1 MPPTPPSTTSSSA
14 GHSPPDP
21 QFRVVRKR
29 NRVPLS
35 CGACRH
41 RKLKCNRGH
50 PCDNCTKRGDTASCT
65 YATPGNRKKTATTAG
80 TTTSPDDMQNRIDRL
95 EGLVLS
101 LMTNGAQSAG
111 PAAAQAAIANS
122 MSIASSEQHYDM
134 GNMDH
139 GMTNGASESIPEEDA
154 GDESEMENVTK
165 SIGVMK
171 VNNNHTVFASEAH
184 WYAILG
190 ELSEVKSYFADHKKQ
205 YEEQLKK
212 YKANHKT
219 ERPPG
224 TSFLMGGQ
232 KPTSKAE
239 VLSRFPPKPTAD
251 ILVSRFFNTYDP
263 GIHIIHGPSFQK
275 EYDRHW
281 LQPDETPVIW
291 LGSVYAMMCIALQS
305 YTRAG
310 DEPPEYHNKSWEM
323 SKEYGDLTAQC
334 LIMADIT
341 QPITGMLETLILHIH
356 AEYTRSRDAEVG
368 ILISTGII
376 VRLAMRQGL
385 HRDPAP
391 YPGISVFQGE
401 MRRRLWAAVRSIDL
415 LFSAQAGLPPIVRP
429 RDSNTEIPR
438 NIYDD
443 ELFEDMKELPPSR
456 PESEATPTL
465 YLINRTRL
473 IYKLGDAVELTDSLT
488 CSSYDDIM
496 KIDGEARDLHDK
508 ISPHLKMRGMD
519 EAARDP
525 STLIM
530 QRFTLDLL
538 YLKIICVLHRKYLS
552 YARVHQRFS
561 YSRKAVMDASM
572 QMLQHQATLHRECQP
587 GGRLRN
593 VKWFISSL
601 TTVDFLLAAMIIAS
615 DLYHTSRVEIRPG
628 RSTSDIWG
636 IDRRDEMLEA
646 IEVAVTIWDGLKDHS
661 MEAYKAH
668 ATLSV
673 MLDQL
678 KKSRPAREA
687 PNGFQA
693 ASSAFPAMAPM
704 DDANVA
710 PEHSAAMTLGMLS
723 TGGITTNSSNMFD
736 QRYPASMA
744 NLLNEPMPQPSTGF
758 TTQYAGPNG
767 QGGPE
772 NAASPFSN
780 LFGANLFQNL
790 DLPPTDNINWD
801 AWDSYIQ
808 GPGMETS
815 NNFFS
820 MDMSGMAPMQTDHDI
835 LGQTAVQP
843 HQQPPATRTNPFG
856 HNTFINNAPNP
867 ESTPPSGEGYAMG
880 FLLPKQQE

>member
-1 MPPTPPSTTSSSA
+1 MPPTPPSTSSSV

-50 PCDNCTKRGDTASCT
+50 PCDNCTKRGDAVSCT
-65 YATPGNRKKTATTAG
+65 YATPGNRKKSTASTGSA
-80 TTTSPDDMQNRIDRL
+80 TSPDDMQNRIDRL

-111 PAAAQAAIANS
+111 PAAAQAAIADSLNS
-122 MSIASSEQHYDM
+122 ASSDQQFDLSQLDTGM
-134 GNMDH
+134 RH
-139 GMTNGASESIPEEDA
+139 GAPESIPEEDV
-154 GDESEMENVTK
+154 GEESEMENVTK

-171 VNNNHTVFASEAH
+171 MHNNHAVFASEAH

-190 ELSEVKSYFADHKKQ
+190 ELSEVKNYFAEHKKQ
-205 YEEQLKK
+205 YEDQLKR
-212 YKANHKT
+212 YKATHV
-219 ERPPG
+219 EDRPPG

-232 KPTSKAE
+232 MPSSKAE
-239 VLSRFPPKPTAD
+239 VLARFPPKPTAD
-251 ILVSRFFNTYDP
+251 ILVTRFFNTYDP

-281 LQPDETPVIW
+281 LHPEETPIIW

-310 DEPPEYHNKSWEM
+310 DEPPEYHNKSWQM

-356 AEYTRSRDAEVG
+356 AEYARSRDAEVG

-376 VRLAMRQGL
+376 VRLAMRMGL
-385 HRDPAP
+385 HRDPGP
-391 YPGISVFQGE
+391 YPGISAFQGE
-401 MRRRLWAAVRSIDL
+401 MRRRVWAAVRSIDL

-429 RDSNTEIPR
+429 RDTNTEIPR

-443 ELFEDMKELPPSR
+443 ELFEDMKSLPQSR
-456 PESEATPTL
+456 PEVEATPTL
-465 YLINRTRL
+465 FLINRTKL
-473 IYKLGDAVELTDSLT
+473 IYKLGEAVECTDTLT
-488 CSSYDDIM
+488 CSSYEEVMRLDA
-496 KIDGEARDLHDK
+496 EARQLHEN

-519 EAARDP
+519 ESARDP
-525 STLIM
+525 STMIM

-538 YLKIICVLHRKYLS
+538 YLKIICILHRKYLS
-552 YARVHQRFS
+552 YARVQSRFA
-561 YSRKAVMDASM
+561 YSRTAVIEASM
-572 QMLQHQATLHRECQP
+572 MLLKHQATLHRECQS

-601 TTVDFLLAAMIIAS
+601 TTVDFLLAAMIVSS
-615 DLYHTSRVEIRPG
+615 DLYHTRNERVSRSSPPG
-628 RSTSDIWG
+628 DMYIGSP
-636 IDRRDEMLEA
+636 RRHDEMLEA
-646 IEVAVTIWDGLKDHS
+646 IEVAVGIWDGLKEHS

-668 ATLSV
+668 LTLSV

-678 KKSRPAREA
+678 KKNQLARQA

-693 ASSAFPAMAPM
+693 ASSMYPSMAPM

-723 TGGITTNSSNMFD
+723 TGGMTPNSANMFE

-744 NLLNEPMPQPSTGF
+744 NLLNDPMPPPPPTGSIP
-758 TTQYAGPNG
+758 QYNG
-767 QGGPE
+767 AASGHAGPE
-772 NAASPFSN
+772 NAPSPFSN

-808 GPGMETS
+808 GPGIEAT
-815 NNFFS
+815 NNYFP
-820 MDMSGMAPMQTDHDI
+820 MDLSGMS
-835 LGQTAVQP
+835 VQP
-843 HQQPPATRTNPFG
+843 ETIGLPGQSSGQQPAQGTRTDLYGQDVYMGADPK
-856 HNTFINNAPNP
+856 T
-867 ESTPPSGEGYAMG
+867 SSGEGYAMG
-880 FLLPKQQE
+880 FLLPKQSD

>member
-65 YATPGNRKKTATTAG
+65 YATPGNRKKSAANAG
-80 TTTSPDDMQNRIDRL
+80 ATTSPDDMQNRIDRL

-111 PAAAQAAIANS
+111 PVAAQAAIANS
-122 MSIASSEQHYDM
+122 MSIGSAEQYDI
-134 GNMDH
+134 GNIDH
-139 GMTNGASESIPEEDA
+139 GMSNAAPESIPEEDTY
-154 GDESEMENVTK
+154 DESEMENVTK

-190 ELSEVKSYFADHKKQ
+190 ELSEVKNYFAEHKKQ
-205 YEEQLKK
+205 YEEQLKR
-212 YKANHKT
+212 YKATHST

-224 TSFLMGGQ
+224 TSFLMGARNSS
-232 KPTSKAE
+232 SKAE
-239 VLSRFPPKPTAD
+239 LLSRFPPKPTAD

-263 GIHIIHGPSFQK
+263 AIHIIHGPSFQK

-281 LQPDETPVIW
+281 LQPDETPIIW

-323 SKEYGDLTAQC
+323 SKEYGELTAQC
-334 LIMADIT
+334 LVMADIT

-356 AEYTRSRDAEVG
+356 AEYARSRDAEVG

-376 VRLAMRQGL
+376 VRLAMRMGL
-385 HRDPAP
+385 HRDPGP
-391 YPGISVFQGE
+391 YPGIPVFQGE
-401 MRRRLWAAVRSIDL
+401 MRRRVWAAVRSIDL

-429 RDSNTEIPR
+429 RDTNTEIPR
-438 NIYDD
+438 NLYDD
-443 ELFEDMKELPPSR
+443 ELHENMKELPPSR

-473 IYKLGDAVELTDSLT
+473 IYKLGEAVELTEALT
-488 CSSYDDIM
+488 CSSYDEVVKMDA
-496 KIDGEARDLHDK
+496 EARELHDN

-519 EAARDP
+519 ESARDS

-538 YLKIICVLHRKYLS
+538 YLKIICVLHRRYLS

-572 QMLQHQATLHRECQP
+572 QILQHQATLHRECQS

-601 TTVDFLLAAMIIAS
+601 TTFEFLLAAMIIAS
-615 DLYHTSRVEIRPG
+615 DMYHMCRHEHRTGRP
-628 RSTSDIWG
+628 TPDAWG
-636 IDRRDEMLEA
+636 IDKRDEMLEA
-646 IEVAVTIWDGLKDHS
+646 IEVAVAIWDGLKDHS

-678 KKSRPAREA
+678 KKSRSARQA
-687 PNGFQA
+687 PNGFHA
-693 ASSAFPAMAPM
+693 ASSGFPVLARM
-704 DDANVA
+704 DDSNVA

-723 TGGITTNSSNMFD
+723 TGGMTPNSANMFD

-744 NLLNEPMPQPSTGF
+744 NLLNDPVPQPSTGL
-758 TTQYAGPNG
+758 TPQY
-767 QGGPE
+767 GGPSGPTVPE
-772 NAASPFSN
+772 NVPSPFSN

-808 GPGMETS
+808 GPGIDTS
-815 NNFFS
+815 NNFFP
-820 MDMSGMAPMQTDHDI
+820 MDMSSLLDQSVAQPAQQQQQQPQGTRPNGF
-835 LGQTAVQP
+835 GQTAYMND
-843 HQQPPATRTNPFG
+843 TMNPDSKPG
-856 HNTFINNAPNP
+856 N
-867 ESTPPSGEGYAMG
+867 GEGFAMG
-880 FLLPKQQE
+880 FVLPK

>member
-1 MPPTPPSTTSSSA
+1 
-14 GHSPPDP
+14 
-21 QFRVVRKR
+21 
-29 NRVPLS
+29 
-35 CGACRH
+35 
-41 RKLKCNRGH
+41 
-50 PCDNCTKRGDTASCT
+50 
-65 YATPGNRKKTATTAG
+65 
-80 TTTSPDDMQNRIDRL
+80 
-95 EGLVLS
+95 
-101 LMTNGAQSAG
+101 MTNGAQSAG

-122 MSIASSEQHYDM
+122 MGIGSSEQQFDVCNADHDM
-134 GNMDH
+134 SH
-139 GMTNGASESIPEEDA
+139 GAAESIPGEDA
-154 GDESEMENVTK
+154 GHESEMENVTK

-190 ELSEVKSYFADHKKQ
+190 ELSEVKNYFAEHKKQ
-205 YEEQLKK
+205 FEDQLKR
-212 YKANHKT
+212 YKATRST

-224 TSFLMGGQ
+224 TSFLMGAQ
-232 KPTSKAE
+232 KPISKSE
-239 VLSRFPPKPTAD
+239 ILSRFPPKSTAD
-251 ILVSRFFNTYDP
+251 ELVSRFFNTYGP
-263 GIHIIHGPSFQK
+263 GIHIVHGPSFQK

-281 LQPDETPVIW
+281 LQPDETPLIW
-291 LGSVYAMMCIALQS
+291 LGTVYAMMCIALQS

-310 DEPPEYHNKSWEM
+310 DEPPEYQNKSWEM
-323 SKEYGDLTAQC
+323 SKEYNDLTAQC
-334 LIMADIT
+334 LVMADIT
-341 QPITGMLETLILHIH
+341 QPITGMVEALILHML
-356 AEYTRSRDAEVG
+356 AEYARSRDAEVG

-376 VRLAMRQGL
+376 VRLAMRMGL
-385 HRDPAP
+385 HRDPGP
-391 YPGISVFQGE
+391 YPSIPVFQGE
-401 MRRRLWAAVRSIDL
+401 MRRRVWAAVRSIDL

-429 RDSNTEIPR
+429 RDTNTEIPR

-443 ELFEDMKELPPSR
+443 ELHENMNELPPSR
-456 PESEATPTL
+456 PENEATPTL

-473 IYKLGDAVELTDSLT
+473 IYKLGEAVELTESVT
-488 CSSYDDIM
+488 CSSYEEIM
-496 KIDGEARDLHDK
+496 KIDGEARELRDN

-519 EAARDP
+519 ESAQDP

-538 YLKIICVLHRKYLS
+538 YLKIICTLHRKYLS

-572 QMLQHQATLHRECQP
+572 LLLQYQATLHRECQY
-587 GGRLRN
+587 GGRLRS

-601 TTVDFLLAAMIIAS
+601 TTVDFLLAAMIVAS
-615 DLYHTSRVEIRPG
+615 DMYHTCRVENRPC
-628 RSTSDIWG
+628 RSAPDIWG
-636 IDRRDEMLEA
+636 IDRREEMLEA

-678 KKSRPAREA
+678 KKSRAARQT

-693 ASSAFPAMAPM
+693 ASSAFPAMTPM

-723 TGGITTNSSNMFD
+723 TGGIASNSANMFE

-744 NLLNEPMPQPSTGF
+744 NLLNDPMPQPLTGL
-758 TTQYAGPNG
+758 TAQYEGQSGLAGP
-767 QGGPE
+767 E
-772 NAASPFSN
+772 SASGPFSN
-780 LFGANLFQNL
+780 IFGTNVFQNL

-808 GPGMETS
+808 GPGVEAS
-815 NNFFS
+815 ANFFP
-820 MDMSGMAPMQTDHDI
+820 MDMSMTPMQTDHIGLD
-835 LGQTAVQP
+835 QSAVQR
-843 HQQPPATRTNPFG
+843 QNQGTRTSAFG
-856 HNTFINNAPNP
+856 QSVFMSNTA
-867 ESTPPSGEGYAMG
+867 STNSKSAAGEGYAMG

>member
-14 GHSPPDP
+14 GQSPPDP

-65 YATPGNRKKTATTAG
+65 YATPGNRKKSTASSG
-80 TTTSPDDMQNRIDRL
+80 SSTSPDDMQNRIDRL

-122 MSIASSEQHYDM
+122 L
-134 GNMDH
+134 
-139 GMTNGASESIPEEDA
+139 NGASSDQHFDMSISAPESIPEEDV
-154 GDESEMENVTK
+154 GEESEMEHVTK

-171 VNNNHTVFASEAH
+171 VHNNHTVFASEAH

-190 ELSEVKSYFADHKKQ
+190 ELSEVKNYFAEHKKQ
-205 YEEQLKK
+205 YEEQLKR
-212 YKANHKT
+212 YKASRV
-219 ERPPG
+219 EDRPPG
-224 TSFLMGGQ
+224 TAFLMGGQ

-239 VLSRFPPKPTAD
+239 ILSQFPPKPTAD
-251 ILVSRFFNTYDP
+251 LLVSRFFNTYDP

-281 LQPDETPVIW
+281 LQPDETPIVW
-291 LGSVYAMMCIALQS
+291 LGTVFAMMCIALQS

-323 SKEYGDLTAQC
+323 SREYGDLTAQC
-334 LIMADIT
+334 LIIADIT
-341 QPITGMLETLILHIH
+341 QPVTGMMETLILHIH
-356 AEYTRSRDAEVG
+356 AEYARSRDAEVG

-376 VRLAMRQGL
+376 VRLAMRMGL
-385 HRDPAP
+385 HRDPGP
-391 YPGISVFQGE
+391 YTDMSVFQGE
-401 MRRRLWAAVRSIDL
+401 MRRRVWAAVRSIDL

-429 RDSNTEIPR
+429 RDTNTEIPR

-443 ELFEDMKELPPSR
+443 ELREDMKVLPPSR
-456 PESEATPTL
+456 PETEATPAL
-465 YLINRTRL
+465 FLINRTRL
-473 IYKLGDAVELTDSLT
+473 IYKLGEAIECTDTLT
-488 CSSYDDIM
+488 CSSYEEVM
-496 KIDGEARDLHDK
+496 KLDAEARELHDN

-519 EAARDP
+519 ESARDP

-538 YLKIICVLHRKYLS
+538 FLKIICVLHRKYLA
-552 YARVHQRFS
+552 YARVQSRFS
-561 YSRKAVMDASM
+561 YSRKAVIEASM
-572 QMLQHQATLHRECQP
+572 MLLKHQATLHRECQA

-601 TTVDFLLAAMIIAS
+601 TTVDFLLAAMIVSS
-615 DLYHTSRVEIRPG
+615 DLWHTTRDSSN
-628 RSTSDIWG
+628 RSPLPADALIWSS
-636 IDRRDEMLEA
+636 DRRDEMFEA
-646 IEVAVTIWDGLKDHS
+646 IEIAVGIWDGLKDHS

-668 ATLSV
+668 MTLSV
-673 MLDQL
+673 MLEQL
-678 KKSRPAREA
+678 KKHRSTKQA

-693 ASSAFPAMAPM
+693 ASSAYPTMIPM
-704 DDANVA
+704 EDASVA
-710 PEHSAAMTLGMLS
+710 PEHSAAMTLGLLS
-723 TGGITTNSSNMFD
+723 TGGMTPNANMFD
-736 QRYPASMA
+736 QRYPAGMA
-744 NLLNEPMPQPSTGF
+744 NLLNDPAPQSSTGL
-758 TTQYAGPNG
+758 TPQYNQPTNGPV
-767 QGGPE
+767 GPE
-772 NAASPFSN
+772 NAPSPFSN

-808 GPGMETS
+808 GPGIEATS
-815 NNFFS
+815 NFFPVDIGS
-820 MDMSGMAPMQTDHDI
+820 IPMQTD
-835 LGQTAVQP
+835 QTGLQAGHAPV
-843 HQQPPATRTNPFG
+843 QQPANGGRTSMYG
-856 HNTFINNAPNP
+856 HDVYMGADPKT
-867 ESTPPSGEGYAMG
+867 SSGEGYAMG
-880 FLLPKQQE
+880 FISPKQSN

>member
-35 CGACRH
+35 CGPCRH

-65 YATPGNRKKTATTAG
+65 YATPGNRKKSTASTG
-80 TTTSPDDMQNRIDRL
+80 PTTSPDDMQNRIDRL

-111 PAAAQAAIANS
+111 PAAAQAAIAASLNS
-122 MSIASSEQHYDM
+122 SSSDQQFDISNMSS
-134 GNMDH
+134 
-139 GMTNGASESIPEEDA
+139 GMSNNGAPESIPEEDVEE
-154 GDESEMENVTK
+154 ESEMENVTK

-190 ELSEVKSYFADHKKQ
+190 ELSEVKNYFAEHKKQ
-205 YEEQLKK
+205 YDDQLKR
-212 YKANHKT
+212 YKAAHSE

-232 KPTSKAE
+232 KPSSKAE

-263 GIHIIHGPSFQK
+263 GIHIIHGPTFQK

-281 LQPDETPVIW
+281 LNPDETPCIW
-291 LGSVYAMMCIALQS
+291 LGLVYSMMCIALQS

-310 DEPPEYHNKSWEM
+310 DEPPEYHNKSWSM

-341 QPITGMLETLILHIH
+341 QPITGMLETLILHIN
-356 AEYTRSRDAEVG
+356 AEYARSRDAEVG

-376 VRLAMRQGL
+376 VRLAMRMGL
-385 HRDPAP
+385 HRDPGP
-391 YPGISVFQGE
+391 YPGIPVFQGE
-401 MRRRLWAAVRSIDL
+401 MRRRVWAAVRSLDL

-429 RDSNTEIPR
+429 RDTNTGIPR

-443 ELFEDMKELPPSR
+443 ELYEDVKVLPPSR
-456 PESEATPTL
+456 PETEATPTL
-465 YLINRTRL
+465 FLINRTRL
-473 IYKLGDAVELTDSLT
+473 VYKLGEAVELADTLT
-488 CSSYDDIM
+488 CASYDEVM
-496 KIDGEARDLHDK
+496 KMDSQARELHDN
-508 ISPHLKMRGMD
+508 ISPHLKMRTMD
-519 EAARDP
+519 ESARDP

-538 YLKIICVLHRKYLS
+538 YLKIMCVLHRKFLA
-552 YARVHQRFS
+552 YARVQPRFS
-561 YSRKAVMDASM
+561 YSRTAVIDASM
-572 QMLQHQATLHRECQP
+572 TLLQHQATLHRECQP

-601 TTVDFLLAAMIIAS
+601 TTVDFLLAAMIVSS
-615 DLYHTSRVEIRPG
+615 DLYHTIRIERQG
-628 RSTSDIWG
+628 RSPPAEMYMWSSD
-636 IDRRDEMLEA
+636 RLDEMLEA
-646 IEVAVTIWDGLKDHS
+646 IETAVHIWDGLKDHS

-673 MLDQL
+673 MLHQL
-678 KKSRPAREA
+678 KKDRPARQA

-693 ASSAFPAMAPM
+693 ASSAFPTAAPM

-723 TGGITTNSSNMFD
+723 TGGMTPNSANMFD

-744 NLLNEPMPQPSTGF
+744 NLLNDPVPQQSTGL
-758 TTQYAGPNG
+758 TPTYNGGTSGPA
-767 QGGPE
+767 E
-772 NAASPFSN
+772 NAPSPFSN

-801 AWDSYIQ
+801 AWDNYIQ
-808 GPGMETS
+808 GPGIDTS
-815 NNFFS
+815 NNFFP
-820 MDMSGMAPMQTDHDI
+820 MDLSGMPMQTE
-835 LGQTAVQP
+835 QANAVP
-843 HQQPPATRTNPFG
+843 NMEPTPAQQAAQNTRTNAFG
-856 HNTFINNAPNP
+856 QNVFMGVDPKTA
-867 ESTPPSGEGYAMG
+867 SGEGYAMG
-880 FLLPKQQE
+880 FLLPKRDP